1 MLVTNLIVVDLCS
14 VSKKTVALRCRV
26 GSETQ
31 TSGAR
36 QVDSNGPLNFH
47 RYEAKVSLTEHFK

>member
-14 VSKKTVALRCRV
+14 VSKKTVALRWL

-36 QVDSNGPLNFH
+36 QVDSNGPLNFR
-47 RYEAKVSLTEHFK
+47 RYEAEDSLTEHFK